1 MSDLVRMLS
10 KVSYKELSKICGE
23 EELPKSGK
31 KLDLVH
37 RLVENLPEDNL
48 RGRLIEFMGVSK
60 KIKEHN
66 LVPKHKVLTK
76 EQIDKII
83 EKFGIK
89 KWQLPKLLDKD
100 PVVLLAGARPG
111 DVLKIDR
118 ISETAGESTYYRLVV
133 RSGN

>member
-1 MSDLVRMLS
+1 
-10 KVSYKELSKICGE
+10 
-23 EELPKSGK
+23 
-31 KLDLVH
+31 
-37 RLVENLPEDNL
+37 
-48 RGRLIEFMGVSK
+48 MGVSK